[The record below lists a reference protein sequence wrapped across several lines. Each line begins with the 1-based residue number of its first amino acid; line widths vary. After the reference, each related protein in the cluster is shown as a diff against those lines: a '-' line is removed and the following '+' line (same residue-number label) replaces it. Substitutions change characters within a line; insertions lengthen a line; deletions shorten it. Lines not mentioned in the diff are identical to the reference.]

1 MVESLRNLRKKIVL
15 AVISG
20 GIELIPKGLFHDM
33 DGFLILCN
41 SKSKQKKKKISGVI
55 PKRNPAAENKQ

>member
-41 SKSKQKKKKISGVI
+41 SKSKQKKKKNFRSDSKKK
-55 PKRNPAAENKQ
+55 PSSRK